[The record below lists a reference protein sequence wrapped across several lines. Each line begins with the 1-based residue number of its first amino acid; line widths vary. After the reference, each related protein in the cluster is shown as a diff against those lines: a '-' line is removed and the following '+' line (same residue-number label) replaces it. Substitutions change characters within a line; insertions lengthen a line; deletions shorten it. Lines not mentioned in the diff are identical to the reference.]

1 MQSTLRNNLFLQS
14 LQHVKN
20 SILGK
25 NRLKGFNR
33 KNVASRIDTDGLL
46 QTKYKLISKMRNEL
60 FTKFT
65 VHLLYDKDED
75 HELMKPYFKPP
86 LVDPRSYLAHPP
98 LNMYHSHHTLQ
109 TPPLRSFIRPYDF
122 PNVFMFG

>member
-1 MQSTLRNNLFLQS
+1 MSLQS

-25 NRLKGFNR
+25 SRIKGFDR
-33 KNVASRIDTDGLL
+33 KSVASRINTDGLL
-46 QTKYKLISKMRNEL
+46 QTKYKLISKTKNEL

-65 VHLLYDKDED
+65 VNLLYDKDED

-86 LVDPRSYLAHPP
+86 LVDPRSYLAHLPF
-98 LNMYHSHHTLQ
+98 NMHHLHPTVQ
-109 TPPLRSFIRPYDF
+109 TPPLRSFIGPYDL
-122 PNVFMFG
+122 PNILMIDPS